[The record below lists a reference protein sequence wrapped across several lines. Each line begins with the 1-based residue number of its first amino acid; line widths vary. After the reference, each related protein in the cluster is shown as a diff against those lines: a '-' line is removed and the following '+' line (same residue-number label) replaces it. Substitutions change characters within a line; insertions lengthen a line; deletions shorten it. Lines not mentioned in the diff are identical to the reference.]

1 MKHNDVIPDNSKR
14 IAYWLGVIFHP
25 YLICIP
31 TLFAVL
37 SDLTLDQ
44 IVLWTLIILGVFV
57 LPNAALVFYMRR
69 RGKHT
74 YQRSS
79 RTPIYVLGLITL
91 LLCLALLVVFDG
103 PRVLLICIVAL
114 LIWIP
119 IQLAINNLFTKIST
133 HMAVVSGCAMA
144 LFIMGKLN
152 HPLLLVSILLVTI
165 LTGWA
170 RIQTKNHT
178 KLQVILG
185 CLVGGGVVA
194 VVFSKLL

>member
-1 MKHNDVIPDNSKR
+1 MKHKDVIPDNSKR

-37 SDLTLDQ
+37 SDLAVDQ
-44 IVLWTLIILGVFV
+44 IVLWTLIILGIFV
-57 LPNAALVFYMRR
+57 LPNAILVLYMQRH
-69 RGKHT
+69 GKYI
-74 YQRSS
+74 YQRRS

-91 LLCLALLVVFDG
+91 LLCMALLLVFNG

-114 LIWIP
+114 IIWIP
-119 IQLAINNLFTKIST
+119 IQLAINSLFTKIST

-144 LFIMGKLN
+144 LLIMGKLN
-152 HPLLLVSILLVTI
+152 RPLLLLAIVVVII

-194 VVFSKLL
+194 MVFSTLL